1 MFSCPCGYESKYKG
15 NVVKHKRRCGFL
27 KDEEFRKEIR
37 ELKNIIEKKDEL
49 IEKLRNQNM
58 KFMEEQND
66 RLLEKMKEQSDKLI
80 DKIQPHTTNHTTNNR
95 ITIINNKLEQLEPL
109 VFNELP
115 RFTDE
120 LECEHLESAKTVAQY
135 ALDYPFKDKICCV
148 DIARQKIK
156 YKDDITGEIKTDPK
170 MKLLSEVLL
179 QSLEVSAGVNMNELC
194 GKSEKE
200 RKKFRKELVDICCAA
215 TAI

>member
-1 MFSCPCGYESKYKG
+1 MFNCPCGYESKYKG
-15 NVVKHKRRCGFL
+15 NVVKHKKRCAFL
-27 KDEEFRKEIR
+27 KEEVYRKEIR
-37 ELKNIIEKKDEL
+37 ELKNIIEKKDKL
-49 IEKLRNQNM
+49 IETLRNQNM
-58 KFMEEQND
+58 NFMKEQND
-66 RLLEKMKEQSDKLI
+66 KLLE
-80 DKIQPHTTNHTTNNR
+80 KIQPHTTNHTTNNTNNR
-95 ITIINNKLEQLEPL
+95 ITIINNKLEQLQPL
-109 VFNELP
+109 VFNDLP

-135 ALDYPFKDKICCV
+135 ALEYPFKDKICCV

>member
-1 MFSCPCGYESKYKG
+1 MFNCPCGYESKYKG
-15 NVVKHKRRCGFL
+15 NVVKHKKRCAFL
-27 KDEEFRKEIR
+27 KEEVYRKEIR
-37 ELKNIIEKKDEL
+37 ELKNIIEKKDKL
-49 IEKLRNQNM
+49 IETLRNQNM
-58 KFMEEQND
+58 NFMKEQND
-66 RLLEKMKEQSDKLI
+66 KLLE
-80 DKIQPHTTNHTTNNR
+80 KIQPHTTNHTTNNTNNR
-95 ITIINNKLEQLEPL
+95 ITIINNKLEQLQPL
-109 VFNELP
+109 VFNDLP

-120 LECEHLESAKTVAQY
+120 LECEHLESSKTVAQY
-135 ALDYPFKDKICCV
+135 ALEYPFKDKICCV